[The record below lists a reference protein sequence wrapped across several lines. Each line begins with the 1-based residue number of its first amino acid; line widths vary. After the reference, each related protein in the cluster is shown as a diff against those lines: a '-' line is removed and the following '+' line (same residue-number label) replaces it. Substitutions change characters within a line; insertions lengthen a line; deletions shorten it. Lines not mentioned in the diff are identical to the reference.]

1 MHIEPG
7 LIAPVKLSLAAATAA
22 LVYLL
27 VLPRWLRQPR
37 LWIRTALAAVFFSM
51 FMQAFHMQV
60 GPSELHFI
68 GAMPVYLSFGYLPA
82 MLGFGI
88 GLFLQ
93 ALIFEPQ
100 DMVHLA
106 VNTLSLVIPLTLV
119 HWRFGKQT
127 AELNWQRILKLDAV
141 YYSGV
146 TLMVAFWL
154 SMAEVATPFSAWLQ
168 FAASYLLVVAAEPVM
183 TQALLSVFRV
193 LRQRPQL
200 PRWMRVCL
208 DEGRW
213 SARV

>member
-1 MHIEPG
+1 
-7 LIAPVKLSLAAATAA
+7 
-22 LVYLL
+22 
-27 VLPRWLRQPR
+27 
-37 LWIRTALAAVFFSM
+37 
-51 FMQAFHMQV
+51 
-60 GPSELHFI
+60 
-68 GAMPVYLSFGYLPA
+68 

-106 VNTLSLVIPLTLV
+106 VNTLSLVIPLTVV

-183 TQALLSVFRV
+183 TLALLSVFRV
-193 LRQRPQL
+193 CVSVRNCRAGCVSAWMKVAGRHVYEEFAEQPGL
-200 PRWMRVCL
+200 PGKVWFVGAGPVIL
-208 DEGRW
+208 N
-213 SARV
+213 